1 MAKIFFSDIQSGTLN
16 YLTPRLKEKL
26 EQKDK
31 KTIHITQDSEGFQI
45 CLFCVVLNFFVLLKV
60 DNLMGRVLLRMVV
73 QDKSKEKETPRIFG
87 GLIDQAERL
96 ARDFIV
102 KV

>member
-1 MAKIFFSDIQSGTLN
+1 
-16 YLTPRLKEKL
+16 
-26 EQKDK
+26 
-31 KTIHITQDSEGFQI
+31 
-45 CLFCVVLNFFVLLKV
+45 
-60 DNLMGRVLLRMVV
+60 MGRVLLRMVV

-102 KV
+102 KVWYKLQKIVFCSNTF

>member
-1 MAKIFFSDIQSGTLN
+1 
-16 YLTPRLKEKL
+16 
-26 EQKDK
+26 
-31 KTIHITQDSEGFQI
+31 
-45 CLFCVVLNFFVLLKV
+45 
-60 DNLMGRVLLRMVV
+60 MGRVLLRMVV

>member
-1 MAKIFFSDIQSGTLN
+1 M
-16 YLTPRLKEKL
+16 YRVY
-26 EQKDK
+26 
-31 KTIHITQDSEGFQI
+31 TQDSEGFQI
-45 CLFCVVLNFFVLLKV
+45 CLFCVVLYLFVLLKV

-73 QDKSKEKETPRIFG
+73 QDKGKEKKAPRIFG
-87 GLIDQAERL
+87 GLIDLAEGL